1 MKSALKVLAIITKI
15 VTVIMA
21 IVGVIMAIT
30 VRTVSKVYNDHIYDV
45 LGEAD
50 INPDIDEDRAALMNE
65 AFVRTM
71 DDPRI
76 RQNRI
81 INAVC
86 YGVGWFTSIVA
97 HL

>member
-1 MKSALKVLAIITKI
+1 MKTTMKVLSVTAKVI
-15 VTVIMA
+15 VAIMA

-30 VRTVSKVYNDHIYDV
+30 VRTVSKVYNDHIYEVVD
-45 LGEAD
+45 EAD

-65 AFVRTM
+65 AFIRTM

-76 RQNRI
+76 RQNKI
-81 INAVC
+81 VNAVAH
-86 YGVGWFTSIVA
+86 GIGWLTSVVA

>member
-1 MKSALKVLAIITKI
+1 MKTTLKIMSIVLKA
-15 VTVIMA
+15 TVAIMA

>member
-1 MKSALKVLAIITKI
+1 MKTMLKVLSISIKI
-15 VTVIMA
+15 ATIIMA
-21 IVGVIMAIT
+21 VIGVIMAIT

-45 LGEAD
+45 VDEAD

-65 AFVRTM
+65 AFIRTM

-76 RQNRI
+76 RQNKI
-81 INAVC
+81 INVVAH
-86 YGVGWFTSIVA
+86 GIGWLTSVVA

>member
-1 MKSALKVLAIITKI
+1 MKTTLKIMSIVLKA
-15 VTVIMA
+15 TVAIMA

-65 AFVRTM
+65 AFVRAM

-76 RQNRI
+76 RRNKI
-81 INAVC
+81 VNAVC
-86 YGVGWFTSIVA
+86 YGVGWLTSVVA